1 MLEDG
6 PRLIQAVVDVIS
18 SNGWLKPAL
27 AAMEMSQMLVQGLW
41 NDDSPLLQLPHF
53 TKDLVQ
59 KLAEVSVSKPS
70 EDGGSEEGPVESVFD
85 VIDLEPS
92 VRAELLGFSKSQVR
106 FDVCGVAAVSVSC
119 TVCCVCA
126 FGCCEPACGCCTVLQ
141 PVPQHLCWV

>member
-1 MLEDG
+1 MDLERMLVDG

-53 TKDLVQ
+53 TKDLVER
-59 KLAEVSVSKPS
+59 LASVSVPKPS
-70 EDGGSEEGPVESVFD
+70 EDGETEEGPVESVYD
-85 VIDLEPS
+85 VINLEPS

-106 FDVCGVAAVSVSC
+106 CPAAFVGC
-119 TVCCVCA
+119 PLLACCVYCWFLA
-126 FGCCEPACGCCTVLQ
+126 FLGRSLLPDTAC
-141 PVPQHLCWV
+141 